1 MIILGVRI
9 REVPLYM
16 IIQAVRQMVEP
27 IKEEGP
33 VRPIDFI
40 VVGPIDEDHKRITS
54 K

>member
-1 MIILGVRI
+1 
-9 REVPLYM
+9 M